1 MNAKKIAIAAV
12 AAIGL
17 MSANAQVLT
26 PETGVANDHGQQPE
40 LRDVHVVYEARSA
53 QNGYG
58 YEDGMTVVGFT
69 FLPWAAPNSSWDVHG
84 VRLNFGWGRH
94 REMVGLDTGFF
105 GASDYFGG
113 LSATIIGN
121 YTTGNA
127 DGVQLGIVN
136 VVDAR
141 VRGIQFGLVNYA
153 GDLKGLQLGLL
164 NFNTTGIFFPV
175 VNLGF

>member
-1 MNAKKIAIAAV
+1 MKIQKLIV
-12 AAIGL
+12 AAIAGA
-17 MSANAQVLT
+17 MFTGAGAQVLT

-40 LRDVHVVYEARSA
+40 LHNVHVVYEARSA

-94 REMVGLDTGFF
+94 REMIGLDTGFF

-121 YTTGNA
+121 YTTGDA
-127 DGVQLGIVN
+127 DGVQLGVVN

-141 VRGIQFGLVNYA
+141 VRGVQVGLVNYA
-153 GDLKGLQLGLL
+153 GDLKGLQIGLL
-164 NFNTTGIFFPV
+164 NFNTSGIFFPV
-175 VNLGF
+175 INLGF